1 MTDITT
7 TTNLPAVQTA
17 APSAGGL
24 LANPE
29 RFEFGWRAAK
39 LFASSQLVPQHLR
52 DKPQDCFIAIHMAE
66 RLGEDPLI
74 TMQNIYI
81 VSGRA
86 GWSAQYMIGRANRA
100 GVFKGRINWRIEGK
114 GDGLAVTAFA
124 KLADTEEMV
133 EATATMAMAAAEG
146 WTKNPKYKSMPEL
159 MLRYRSATM
168 LVRLY
173 APDVMLGIPTSE
185 ELQDMRY
192 AGTLRP
198 AADGGY
204 EVTEGDEMVA
214 AEADPFEQA
223 AAGDSPKAPP
233 VTTENPS
240 TAAASEPKEA
250 LPVSTSSDDD
260 DWAALD
266 AQGWLGQYYALS
278 DIIDGCT
285 SVKALSVIQATP
297 KFREPY
303 EAMKRHSPKTAAAV
317 DELIA
322 KRREAL
328 SA

>member
-1 MTDITT
+1 MTDIAT
-7 TTNLPAVQTA
+7 TTNLPAVQNQ

-124 KLADTEEMV
+124 KLADTEELV
-133 EATATMAMAAAEG
+133 EATASMAMAVAEG

-204 EVTEGDEMVA
+204 EVTEGDETVT

-223 AAGDSPKAPP
+223 AAGAAPKEEPQAEATKKTEQPKASPQEPP
-233 VTTENPS
+233 
-240 TAAASEPKEA
+240 A
-250 LPVSTSSDDD
+250 DDD
-260 DWAALD
+260 DEWAQVDPGDWPEIVARLIDMID
-266 AQGWLGQYYALS
+266 ACRSRQE
-278 DIIDGCT
+278 ID
-285 SVKALSVIQATP
+285 VLLAAP
-297 KFREPY
+297 KFAAYHAAQKHAPKARGVLDE
-303 EAMKRHSPKTAAAV
+303 EIARKRKEMGA
-317 DELIA
+317 
-322 KRREAL
+322 
-328 SA
+328 